1 MKTAVILV
9 SFNGAEWL
17 GQCLESLLLQNPLP
31 ALIAVDNGSTDNSA
45 QIIQDFI
52 DSNHRL
58 DAAFLPLGR
67 NTGFTRG
74 ANTGMRKARELSP
87 AIEAF
92 LLLNQDAWMEEN
104 CLEAFAT
111 VFEEDPQS
119 GVLGARILYPD
130 GTRIQH
136 AGAYLESPRMVG
148 LHFGHHEKE
157 RPGLFRSVRE
167 VDFVT
172 GAAMMIRR
180 KCLEDIGF
188 FNEVFSPGYY
198 EDVDFCSR
206 ARNAGWKV
214 LYVPDARLFH
224 HESASFT
231 QRETRLRLA
240 HRNRLIFLLDRL
252 RDEKFR
258 ALFGE
263 AEEQFLDNQATED
276 ELIAI
281 SGASLEVL
289 ARLRAF
295 EKALGLSLSPVE
307 REGVSRLFGSL
318 RLTCRKALRK
328 NISEESS

>member
-9 SFNGAEWL
+9 SFNGAPWL
-17 GQCLESLLLQNPLP
+17 ERCLESLLVQDPVP
-31 ALIAVDNGSTDNSA
+31 ALLAVDNGSTDNST
-45 QIIQDFI
+45 QIIREFI

-58 DAAFLPLGR
+58 NAELLPLGK

-74 ANTGMRKARELSP
+74 ANTGLRKAGELGT

-104 CLEAFAT
+104 CLEAFTT
-111 VFEEDPQS
+111 VFEEDTQS

-130 GTRIQH
+130 GARLQH
-136 AGAYLESPRMVG
+136 AGAYLQSPRMVG

-157 RPGLFRSVRE
+157 RPGLFQSIRE

-180 KCLEDIGF
+180 ECLEDVGF

-198 EDVDFCSR
+198 EDVDFCHR

-214 LYVPDARLFH
+214 LYVPAARLFH

-231 QRETRLRLA
+231 QRESRLRLA

-252 RDEKFR
+252 RDAKFL
-258 ALFGE
+258 ALFE
-263 AEEQFLDNQATED
+263 QAEEQFLDNQATVD

-289 ARLRAF
+289 ARLRTI
-295 EKALGLSLSPVE
+295 ENALGLSLSSVE
-307 REGVSRLFGSL
+307 WEGVSRLLGSL
-318 RLTCRKALRK
+318 RVSCRKALRK
-328 NISEESS
+328 NIPRGSS